1 VEAGYAEAELVENR
15 VPVLLFGGSPA
26 DRQAW
31 AEEAAA
37 RLGSALTMVG
47 SAGELPAAL
56 VRKEGVVLLP
66 DALSLGDAAQAQLLR
81 CLQQEERPKLVL
93 GLSRSADA
101 ALAGGE
107 LRADVHYRLRR
118 SQVNLD
124 APGLRETIARR
135 RARGFA
141 RPQPGAA
148 RREAASPSISASRAP
163 APVRRP
169 ARAKRHVAPKKGK
182 RRAAASKRRRR

>member
-1 VEAGYAEAELVENR
+1 LDAGYAEAELVENR
-15 VPVLLFGGSPA
+15 VPVLLFGGSLA

-31 AEEAAA
+31 AEEAAV
-37 RLGSALTMVG
+37 RLGGTFTVVAT
-47 SAGELPAAL
+47 AEELPGAL
-56 VRKEGVVLLP
+56 ARKEGVVLLA

-135 RARGFA
+135 RARG
-141 RPQPGAA
+141 PGAA
-148 RREAASPSISASRAP
+148 RREAAPPSTSAPRTSTP
-163 APVRRP
+163 ARRP
-169 ARAKRHVAPKKGK
+169 AKAKRHHAPKKGK